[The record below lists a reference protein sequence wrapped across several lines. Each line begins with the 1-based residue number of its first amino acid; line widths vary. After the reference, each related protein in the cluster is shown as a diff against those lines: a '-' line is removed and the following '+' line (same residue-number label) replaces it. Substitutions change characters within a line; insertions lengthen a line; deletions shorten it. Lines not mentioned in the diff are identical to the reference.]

1 MGAAAV
7 AVRVVHV
14 PQPTASGIVAAVTTP
29 RKPVTLAAAL
39 DVADVS
45 QAALALACGVSRPR
59 VSQWADP
66 DHDAEPNLAHV
77 RRMPRAV
84 RRAIGQ
90 ALVDAADAALVPTD
104 EARWVGVALGL
115 VTRLSGLTARFD
127 AARSAGRDESAGILR
142 EINVARDDLAR
153 LEAGVRAAT
162 GAGK

>member
-7 AVRVVHV
+7 ARVVHV
-14 PQPTASGIVAAVTTP
+14 QEPRRSGITASVVARQEPT
-29 RKPVTLAAAL
+29 TLAAAL
-39 DVADVS
+39 ATSGTS
-45 QAALALACGVSRPR
+45 QSALALACGVSQQR
-59 VSQWADP
+59 VAQWLSP
-66 DHDAEPNLAHV
+66 ESDAAPNLAHV

-90 ALVDAADAALVPTD
+90 ALVDAADEALVPTD

-142 EINVARDDLAR
+142 EINAARDDLAR
-153 LEAGVRAAT
+153 LEAGVRAAM